1 MDIEENVIFG
11 APVNWMTEYDY
22 VSASEYIT
30 ALYWSVMTLTTIG
43 YGDVAPVT
51 LGEQCLCIFAM
62 LLGGSIYAY
71 VIGAVCGIVSSMDE
85 ATTAYHKT
93 MDELNIFMVE
103 NKLPKELRV
112 RLREYFQHCRQLQR
126 AQHYQDLLVHMSPM
140 LRGEVAV
147 FCNREWVLKVPFF
160 NGAPEEE
167 TNNFIT
173 SIALALV
180 LEAYAPHETIIKK
193 GEPTEKMYIVQRGVV
208 SRLGHV
214 YSSGACVGEDM
225 ILKGAKRTSDVRAL
239 TYVDVSGLHRVR
251 TRVGGLLESM
261 HGVSESNIRCAS
273 VVYPS
278 MQDAL
283 LDIVNR
289 GHFPVISKIIR
300 NAAIRMALRREFIHY
315 AKSIAAIRARKPS
328 HRNLDPVDVAGAK
341 LQGGGR
347 LSQLALTP
355 RGLQTGSQRALAGVP
370 NLSQRSTGRGGSMR
384 SSPLRPPPMR
394 VQSLAQPAGSS
405 DEDATPSDGQG
416 AIAGA
421 QRRGDG
427 DLNLLQAAVDVS
439 PNKLNNDQ
447 AIIAD
452 ADFKRVIADA
462 ERELGIPAASSGSGG
477 GGGVAAGSPAHGG
490 FRRSSLL
497 DRITTTRRG
506 ARRSLDGLDAA
517 AMQRAVGA
525 SPQPGAQLHAA
536 EEAAGAGPAA
546 PQGRFLEPL
555 GGLSPA
561 SAAVAAVN
569 AAAGRR
575 LSAGRTD
582 LPASDAAAEAAA
594 TTTGQRSV
602 MRLITQR
609 CNHVERLV
617 ESTRAAILHRLT
629 VRGRRAHCVMVCI
642 QSRVRAGSVCRTWTL
657 ELQTWKPSST
667 LT

>member
-261 HGVSESNIRCAS
+261 HGACVSNIRC
-273 VVYPS
+273 
-278 MQDAL
+278 
-283 LDIVNR
+283 
-289 GHFPVISKIIR
+289 
-300 NAAIRMALRREFIHY
+300 
-315 AKSIAAIRARKPS
+315 
-328 HRNLDPVDVAGAK
+328 
-341 LQGGGR
+341 
-347 LSQLALTP
+347 
-355 RGLQTGSQRALAGVP
+355 
-370 NLSQRSTGRGGSMR
+370 
-384 SSPLRPPPMR
+384 
-394 VQSLAQPAGSS
+394 
-405 DEDATPSDGQG
+405 
-416 AIAGA
+416 
-421 QRRGDG
+421 
-427 DLNLLQAAVDVS
+427 VS
-439 PNKLNNDQ
+439 
-447 AIIAD
+447 
-452 ADFKRVIADA
+452 
-462 ERELGIPAASSGSGG
+462 
-477 GGGVAAGSPAHGG
+477 VAAGRTAGHCQPWPLPGDFEDHPQRRHPHGPAPGVHPLREVH
-490 FRRSSLL
+490 RRHPC
-497 DRITTTRRG
+497 
-506 ARRSLDGLDAA
+506 AE
-517 AMQRAVGA
+517 AVA
-525 SPQPGAQLHAA
+525 PQPGPGGRRRRQAAGRWPPVAAGTHAA
-536 EEAAGAGPAA
+536 GTADRVPASPGGRAKPQPALDRARRVHAQQPAA
-546 PQGRFLEPL
+546 PATDACPIPGT
-555 GGLSPA
+555 
-561 SAAVAAVN
+561 
-569 AAAGRR
+569 AGRV
-575 LSAGRTD
+575 
-582 LPASDAAAEAAA
+582 
-594 TTTGQRSV
+594 QRRRRYS
-602 MRLITQR
+602 Q
-609 CNHVERLV
+609 
-617 ESTRAAILHRLT
+617 
-629 VRGRRAHCVMVCI
+629 RRA
-642 QSRVRAGSVCRTWTL
+642 RGNRRRPAPWRR
-657 ELQTWKPSST
+657 
-667 LT
+667 